1 MADNFLSQE
10 EIDALLGGQV
20 DDTPPSTSGKKSSV
34 SEQFLESDAAEREEP
49 RNLEL
54 ILDFPLQLSVRLGE
68 VTKTL
73 EEVRQ
78 VGPGTVVELD
88 RVISDP
94 VDIFVNGK
102 LIARGEVIVVEE
114 NFGIKITHIFT
125 RLERVNS
132 LK

>member
-1 MADNFLSQE
+1 MSDNFLSQE
-10 EIDALLGGQV
+10 EIDALLGGKS
-20 DDTPPSTSGKKSSV
+20 DPSPSAAKGAGGELDQDHGSSHTEGE
-34 SEQFLESDAAEREEP
+34 EQ

-54 ILDFPLQLSVRLGE
+54 ILDFPLRLSVRLGE
-68 VTKTL
+68 VKKTL
-73 EEVRQ
+73 EEVRE

-94 VDIFVNGK
+94 VDIFINGK
-102 LIARGEVIVVEE
+102 LIGRGEVVVVGE

-125 RLERVNS
+125 PVERVKI